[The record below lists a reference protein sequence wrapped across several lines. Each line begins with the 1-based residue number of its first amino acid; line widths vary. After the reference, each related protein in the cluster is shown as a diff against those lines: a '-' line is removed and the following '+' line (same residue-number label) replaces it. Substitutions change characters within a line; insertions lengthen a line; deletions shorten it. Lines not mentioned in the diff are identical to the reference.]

1 MAYLT
6 AKQVLSLMNDSDW
19 ENSEEELS
27 DNEDFTSLVNPLDNA
42 QASLDLI
49 DGYTSA
55 SPESSSSANFES
67 SSSAN
72 FESSSSANFESSS
85 SANFE
90 SSSSANFESSSSAN
104 FESHYPDKLTKPLQ
118 CHIVLRA
125 VKESAYLLVARLVA
139 LCPYVCVHV
148 SIVFI
153 SSDLMY
159 CCYLIYYCELPFT
172 VAKLFPSNVHTY
184 ASLNLC
190 IFKLY
195 HL

>member
-55 SPESSSSANFES
+55 SP
-67 SSSAN
+67 
-72 FESSSSANFESSS
+72 ESSS